1 MSGDAVVLLLE
12 ALFLANAVFFLVL
25 WSFFLRLYIGF
36 FWIFFKWLLLQRLA
50 SVVSVFVSGS

>member
-12 ALFLANAVFFLVL
+12 ALFLANAVFFGFVVI
-25 WSFFLRLYIGF
+25 FLLTFIGF